1 MPHSMFC
8 EARDSHPQLRTL
20 DPKWLT
26 WCVLVPLWQFMK
38 QKHQQQQH
46 SQHHRQ
52 TKHITTNTDRHS
64 GSQHSATC
72 TCFWNSST
80 TDNGCTAVSNN
91 NHGLAMAQLSHSYSG
106 TRPPATCNISSAVSF
121 AGLIV
126 WELLRHVMC
135 FALHLMGKTCCVSS
149 LFISSISCFCCSSPV
164 VDRWGIN

>member
-8 EARDSHPQLRTL
+8 EVRDSHPQWQLLNPR
-20 DPKWLT
+20 WQT
-26 WCVLVPLWQFMK
+26 WCVLVPLLQFMK

-80 TDNGCTAVSNN
+80 TGNGCTAINHSSCNLTGSTCTVKNPSNKTE
-91 NHGLAMAQLSHSYSG
+91 SV
-106 TRPPATCNISSAVSF
+106 TTIT
-121 AGLIV
+121 V
-126 WELLRHVMC
+126 WLWPSCLTHLPEQDRQQHVTY
-135 FALHLMGKTCCVSS
+135 H
-149 LFISSISCFCCSSPV
+149 
-164 VDRWGIN
+164 RQ